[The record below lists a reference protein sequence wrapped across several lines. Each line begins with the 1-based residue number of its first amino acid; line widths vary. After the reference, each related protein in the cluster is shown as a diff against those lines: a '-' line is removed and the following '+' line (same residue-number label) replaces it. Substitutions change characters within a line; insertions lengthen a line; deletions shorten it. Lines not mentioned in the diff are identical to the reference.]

1 MRSLF
6 ISTERP
12 EPGYGAGERSLSI
25 CNALARLG
33 EVETMVV
40 VYPGGPGHSERPG
53 EHVVRLLDD
62 ERDAT
67 RWYWRRRKY
76 SLADYRADRRVAR
89 FVAELHAKRPF
100 DLFFGRYQLP
110 LLAACARLG
119 PTFVDLDDV
128 PVNVA
133 ATKPAAFGAVQRAWL
148 RRALAPLR
156 GVFVTKQADAALV
169 SHPRVAVLPCI
180 STQPEKSRA
189 LGPDGAP
196 RRLLFVGG
204 LRWAPNR
211 DGVTHFVDSVLP
223 KIRARF
229 PDATLRLVG
238 EGGDIVR
245 GREGVDVAGFAK
257 DLAAEYEAA
266 SVVIVPVRSGAG
278 ACVKLAEA
286 AGFGRPIVATPFAAR
301 GYEGILDPDR
311 DMIVAPGDE
320 EFASGCVELLSDA
333 PRRAALAGSARRTAA
348 EQLSQGAIDRIVR
361 AAAEMLS

>member
-6 ISTERP
+6 LSTERP

-25 CNALARLG
+25 CNALAHLG

-40 VYPGGPGHSERPG
+40 VYPGGLGYSERPG

-76 SLADYRADRRVAR
+76 SLADYRSDRRVAR
-89 FVAELHAKRPF
+89 FVAELHRRRPF

-133 ATKPAAFGAVQRAWL
+133 ATRPAALGVAQRFQL

-156 GVFVTKQADAALV
+156 AVFVTKQGDAALV
-169 SHPRVAVLPCI
+169 SHPRVGVLPCI
-180 STQPEKSRA
+180 STQPERSRA
-189 LGPDGAP
+189 LGPPGRE

-211 DGVTHFVDSVLP
+211 DGVLRFVEAVLP
-223 KIRARF
+223 RVRAKF
-229 PDATLRLVG
+229 PDARLRLVG
-238 EGGDIVR
+238 EGGEPFR
-245 GREGVDVAGFAK
+245 GRDGVDVVGFAK
-257 DLAAEYEAA
+257 DLVLEYESAA
-266 SVVIVPVRSGAG
+266 LVVVPVRSGAG
-278 ACVKLAEA
+278 SCVKLAEA

-301 GYEGILDPDR
+301 GYEGILAAGR
-311 DMIVAPGDE
+311 DLLVAPTDDD
-320 EFASGCVELLSDA
+320 FVNGCIELLSDGA
-333 PRRAALAGSARRTAA
+333 RGAALAESARRAAADR
-348 EQLSQGAIDRIVR
+348 LSQAAIDRIIR
-361 AAAEMLS
+361 EAAENLS

>member
-40 VYPGGPGHSERPG
+40 VYPGGLGYDAKPG

-76 SLADYRADRRVAR
+76 SLADYRADSKVAR
-89 FVAELHAKRPF
+89 YVAELHARRPF

-119 PTFVDLDDV
+119 PTCVDLDDV
-128 PVNVA
+128 PVHVA
-133 ATKPAAFGAVQRAWL
+133 ATRPRVLGRVQRAQL
-148 RRALAPLR
+148 DRALAPLR

-169 SHPRVAVLPCI
+169 THPRVGVLPCI
-180 STQPEKSRA
+180 STQPERARA
-189 LGPDGAP
+189 LGPPGRE

-204 LRWAPNR
+204 LRWPPNR
-211 DGVTHFVDSVLP
+211 DGVDHFVATVLP
-223 KIRARF
+223 RIRASF
-229 PDATLRLVG
+229 PDARLRLVG
-238 EGGDIVR
+238 EGGDFFK
-245 GREGVDVAGFAK
+245 GREGVDVVGFAK
-257 DLAAEYEAA
+257 DLVAEYEAA
-266 SVVIVPVRSGAG
+266 AVVVVPVRSGAG
-278 ACVKLAEA
+278 SCVKLAEA

-301 GYEGILDPDR
+301 GYEGLL
-311 DMIVAPGDE
+311 APGRDLLVAASDD
-320 EFASGCVELLSDA
+320 EFANGCSELLGDA
-333 PRRAALAGSARRTAA
+333 ARGAALAESARRSAA
-348 EQLSQGAIDRIVR
+348 ERLSQGAIDRIVR
-361 AAAEMLS
+361 AAAEVFS

>member
-25 CNALARLG
+25 CNALSRLG

-40 VYPGGPGHSERPG
+40 VYPGGPGHAERPG
-53 EHVVRLLDD
+53 EHVVRLLDH

-76 SLADYRADRRVAR
+76 SLADYRRDGRVAR
-89 FVAELHAKRPF
+89 FVAELHRKRPF

-119 PTFVDLDDV
+119 PTLVDLDDV

-156 GVFVTKQADAALV
+156 GVFVTKQGDAALL

-180 STQPEKSRA
+180 STQPERARA
-189 LGPDGAP
+189 LGPEGAA

-211 DGVTHFVDSVLP
+211 DGVSHFVDAVLP
-223 KIRARF
+223 RIRAKF

-238 EGGDIVR
+238 EGGDFAR
-245 GREGVDVAGFAK
+245 GRDGVDVAGFAK

-266 SVVIVPVRSGAG
+266 AVVIVPVRSGAG
-278 ACVKLAEA
+278 SCVKLAEA

-301 GYEGILDPDR
+301 GYEGILAPGR
-311 DMIVAPGDE
+311 DLLVAPGDD
-320 EFASGCVELLSDA
+320 EFASGCIELLGDA
-333 PRRAALAGSARRTAA
+333 PRRAALAGSAKRTAA

-361 AAAEMLS
+361 TAAEKLS